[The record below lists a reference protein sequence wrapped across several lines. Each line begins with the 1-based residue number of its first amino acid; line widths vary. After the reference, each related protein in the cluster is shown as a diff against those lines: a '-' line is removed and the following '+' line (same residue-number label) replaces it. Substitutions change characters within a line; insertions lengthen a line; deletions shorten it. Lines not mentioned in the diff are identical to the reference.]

1 MAYLGDNIRLF
12 RERKRMSQAELAEY
26 CGITPSM
33 VSQYESNGKIPNF
46 VLGMKIALLLEV
58 SAEELMKGEEKNK

>member
-46 VLGMKIALLLEV
+46 VLGMKIAQLLEV

>member
-46 VLGMKIALLLEV
+46 VLGMKIAQLLDV
-58 SAEELMKGEEKNK
+58 SAEELMKGEEKDK

>member
-46 VLGMKIALLLEV
+46 VLGMKIAQLLDV
-58 SAEELMKGEEKNK
+58 SAEELMKGE

>member
-46 VLGMKIALLLEV
+46 VLGMKIAQLLEV
-58 SAEELMKGEEKNK
+58 SAEELMKGEEKN

>member
-46 VLGMKIALLLEV
+46 VLGMKIAQLLEV
-58 SAEELMKGEEKNK
+58 SAEELMKGEERK